1 MLIGQI
7 TQVTDSKTNLKTS
20 FGNFVVILH
29 FFLTKCEIKPLNFEF
44 EISNRLQ
51 NDL

>member
-1 MLIGQI
+1 MLIRQI
-7 TQVTDSKTNLKTS
+7 TQVTDSKTFLKTS

-29 FFLTKCEIKPLNFEF
+29 LFLKEYEIKPLNFEF